1 MRRPSRQTKM
11 QKRPVKAPSD
21 MKKNFSKMAAYCLSL
36 PAIPGSAPNA
46 KPSNMYVLHSKRL
59 TAQMWRTKRAGSL
72 FVRSAKK
79 RLMWRGSITCT
90 TNNPLD
96 HPYLYRRFLSRRSK
110 KSGGK
115 KAHSPKGC
123 SVNTLTDELPIA
135 KVTLDPSIIR
145 KVGRDTYSGT
155 PLLIVAGELVQSARD
170 ETLWKSVDPPF
181 AESIRG
187 QSQPKLV

>member
-1 MRRPSRQTKM
+1 
-11 QKRPVKAPSD
+11 
-21 MKKNFSKMAAYCLSL
+21 
-36 PAIPGSAPNA
+36 
-46 KPSNMYVLHSKRL
+46 
-59 TAQMWRTKRAGSL
+59 
-72 FVRSAKK
+72 
-79 RLMWRGSITCT
+79 
-90 TNNPLD
+90 
-96 HPYLYRRFLSRRSK
+96 
-110 KSGGK
+110 
-115 KAHSPKGC
+115 
-123 SVNTLTDELPIA
+123 VNTLTDELPIA